1 MNTYNLN
8 KELILNS
15 KIKYDSSNKFYSIQ
29 EDPYFE
35 IKVYKSKIILL
46 EINATIDKGDF
57 IEIYWKNSK
66 NDQYTKEKNIRKK
79 INKGIYS
86 KYLFEIP
93 QEDIFSIRIDPTNKK
108 DSNIYIE
115 SIKSFSNKEEILSIY
130 KNIPQNMSKSIFEY
144 TDKISIITVNH
155 NCSYYIKM
163 LLDSII
169 KNVRYK
175 NLEVIIVD
183 NASTDDS
190 LNIIKTYNDK
200 LDIKIIKNKNN
211 ETYSKANN
219 QAASISNGKYLLF
232 VNNDVEVSEGWLESL
247 LYAQKNEANVGLTGS
262 LLLYPYS
269 NNINNKS
276 LYIQHCGIKFKKTN
290 DGILPYNFKNGD
302 MPESALKNTE
312 KISAVTGAS
321 FMIEKE
327 KFNQVNG
334 FCEDYTYGYEDVDI
348 SLKMIKKG
356 YSNYIVPS
364 SIAFHYEFGTQSK
377 QSPNIIKQR
386 RLKNKEIFNNRWNK
400 WLEKK
405 IIEDLIEERKI
416 FIDKKIKVAFAVTE
430 AGERAKAGDYFTAL
444 DFAQA
449 MKKRGWD
456 IDFLQRKSN
465 NWYQVS
471 DDTDI
476 IISLLDTF
484 DITKVK
490 CQNKNLIT
498 IAWARNWFERW
509 VSTSFIKKFDY
520 ILASS
525 EIACEYMEKKL
536 GRKVHLFKIATNKD
550 RFFNTGNIK
559 SQFKCDYCFTG
570 SYWNDYREIIDM
582 LNPNKLSKFKFN
594 IYGYNWDK
602 VSKFKSYSRGFINYK
617 EMVNIY
623 KSTKIIIDD
632 ANRVT
637 KPFGSVNSRVF
648 DALCSGVLVITNGEL
663 GSKLTFNGK
672 LPTYNTEKELTNKI
686 KFYLENE
693 SKRKDLIK
701 ELQSIVIKEHTY
713 DIRVNQLLKILKQ
726 NNKLNQT
733 ILIKTSVP
741 NKEISHEWG
750 DYYFVKSMIKEFEKL
765 GYNVRMQF
773 LNQWDE
779 DDGDIDIVIMLRGL
793 SKYIPKDYHYNIM
806 WNISHPNSITIDEYY
821 NYDTAYIASEYW
833 ANEIRNKKINNY
845 TKVETLLQCTDP
857 EVFKPYSE
865 EKFEYELLFVGNSR
879 KVFRRAIKDIIPTKY
894 NLAVYG
900 TNWNIFI
907 DKFYIKGENI
917 PNDELYKHYSNAK
930 ITLND
935 HWDDMKEKGFI
946 SNRIFDVLA
955 SKGFVITDNVKDLEK
970 YFGNS
975 VIVYKGKSD
984 LNEKLEL
991 YINNEHLRQLKIDE
1005 AYNIVI
1011 NNHTFKNRIQI
1022 IYNNIKRV
1030 FL

>member
-1 MNTYNLN
+1 M
-8 KELILNS
+8 
-15 KIKYDSSNKFYSIQ
+15 
-29 EDPYFE
+29 
-35 IKVYKSKIILL
+35 
-46 EINATIDKGDF
+46 G
-57 IEIYWKNSK
+57 
-66 NDQYTKEKNIRKK
+66 
-79 INKGIYS
+79 
-86 KYLFEIP
+86 
-93 QEDIFSIRIDPTNKK
+93 
-108 DSNIYIE
+108 
-115 SIKSFSNKEEILSIY
+115 
-130 KNIPQNMSKSIFEY
+130 Y

-155 NCSYYIKM
+155 NSSHYIKM

-190 LNIIKTYNDK
+190 LNVIKTYNDK

-219 QAASISNGKYLLF
+219 QAASISSGKYLLF
-232 VNNDVEVSEGWLESL
+232 VNNDVEVFEGWLEEL
-247 LYAQKNEANVGLTGS
+247 LYAQKNKENVGLTGS
-262 LLLYPYS
+262 LLFYPYC
-269 NNINNKS
+269 NNNVNCDNFFS
-276 LYIQHCGIKFKKTN
+276 IQHCGIKFKKTN

-302 MPESALKNTE
+302 MPESALKYTE

-334 FCEDYTYGYEDVDI
+334 FCEDYIYGYEDVDI

-364 SIAFHYEFGTQSK
+364 SMAFHYEFGTQSK
-377 QSPNIIKQR
+377 QLPSIIRKR
-386 RLKNKEIFNNRWNK
+386 RLKNKKVFNNRWNK

-405 IIEDLIEERKI
+405 IIEDLIEEKKI
-416 FIDKKIKVAFAVTE
+416 FIEKKIKVAFAVTE
-430 AGERAKAGDYFTAL
+430 SGEEAKAGDYFTAL

-449 MKKRGWD
+449 MEKRGWD
-456 IDFLQRKSN
+456 IEFLQRKSN

-476 IISLLDTF
+476 VISLLDAF

-509 VSTSFIKKFDY
+509 STKPFIKEFDY

-559 SQFKCDYCFTG
+559 SEFKCDYSFTG

-582 LNPNKLSKFKFN
+582 LNPKNLSKFKFN

-602 VSKFKSYSRGFINYK
+602 VDKFKSYSRGFTNYTQ
-617 EMVNIY
+617 MANIY
-623 KSTKIIIDD
+623 KSTKIVIDD

-672 LPTYNTEKELTNKI
+672 LPTYNTEKELTDKI

-693 SKRKDLIK
+693 GKREDLIR
-701 ELQSIVIKEHTY
+701 ELQSIVIEEHTY

-726 NNKLNQT
+726 NNELNKT
-733 ILIKTSVP
+733 ILIKTSIP
-741 NKEISHEWG
+741 NKEISQEWG
-750 DYYFVKSMIKEFEKL
+750 DYYFAKSMIKEFEKL

-773 LNQWDE
+773 LNEWDE
-779 DDGDIDIVIMLRGL
+779 DDSDIDIVIMLRGL
-793 SKYIPKDYHYNIM
+793 SKYIPKDHHYNIM

-821 NYDTAYIASEYW
+821 NYDTVYIASEYW
-833 ANEIRNKKINNY
+833 TNEIKSKKINNY
-845 TKVETLLQCTDP
+845 TQVETLLQCTDP
-857 EVFKPYSE
+857 EIFKPYSD

-879 KVFRRAIKDIIPTKY
+879 KVFRKAIKYVIPTKY
-894 NLAVYG
+894 NLAIYG
-900 TNWNIFI
+900 TNWNGFI
-907 DKFYIKGENI
+907 DKLYIKGENI
-917 PNDELYKHYSNAK
+917 SNDELYKHYSNAK

-946 SNRIFDVLA
+946 SNRVFDVLA
-955 SKGFVITDNVKDLEK
+955 SKGFVITDDVKDLEK
-970 YFGNS
+970 YFNNS
-975 VIVYKGKSD
+975 VVVYKDKSD
-984 LNEKLEL
+984 LNEKIEL

-1005 AYNIVI
+1005 GYNIVI

-1022 IYNNIKRV
+1022 ISNNIKRL